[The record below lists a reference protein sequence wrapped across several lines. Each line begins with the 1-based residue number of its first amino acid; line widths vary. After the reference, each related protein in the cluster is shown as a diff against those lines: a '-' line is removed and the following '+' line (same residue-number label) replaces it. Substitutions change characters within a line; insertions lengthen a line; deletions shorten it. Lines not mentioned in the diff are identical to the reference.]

1 MVSCSDHE
9 TGPLRGFASVEACPP
24 LRRGSH
30 LVRRAGVLAPILSPL
45 PVPGRPEIPC
55 ARCGRRNVRIPLAE
69 PYDRAV
75 PRWCGRVRGDSSERE
90 ALPLLAEMSG
100 RPSSRPPGALLMPG
114 GGSGSR
120 APVRTSEPSCFG
132 ASIPFDSPG
141 DSGSSASS
149 PALLSVRHW
158 CPAPTPEWRVGR
170 TSRGRSYSAP
180 SDFAP
185 AVRVS
190 RASARVA
197 HDE

>member
-1 MVSCSDHE
+1 MSSSAKRK
-9 TGPLRGFASVEACPP
+9 PSSSASGSP
-24 LRRGSH
+24 GSH
-30 LVRRAGVLAPILSPL
+30 LESAAGTGEARD
-45 PVPGRPEIPC
+45 PV
-55 ARCGRRNVRIPLAE
+55 
-69 PYDRAV
+69 RAV
-75 PRWCGRVRGDSSERE
+75 REEERSDPAGRAIRPSGTPLVREGTGDSSERE

-100 RPSSRPPGALLMPG
+100 RPSSRPPGASLMPG
-114 GGSGSR
+114 CGSGSR

-141 DSGSSASS
+141 DSGSSAFS
-149 PALLSVRHW
+149 PGLLSARHW